1 MDGFT
6 SRCTQFFPLIR
17 VVLTSPRSGSTV
29 RALAQTDARPSPTYA
44 YILNPISP
52 SAPPDAY
59 RLTFYHHES
68 VGKYTIALRPEGKSK
83 KASAWSRPERTKAGK
98 AKKAAEAVDNGDL
111 ERPDAVTG
119 VQSGP
124 DTPASMSDGFAQF
137 EPVLPT
143 PPVDFQVVGTPTEA
157 GQPPPQRDKTARK
170 RDRDR
175 EIMPPPPLPAARPP
189 KKGRR
194 IEPVLVSPAPSSSSS
209 SSSTAQQTA
218 FSAAHDWSRFLS
230 FPTQYLANGDI
241 STAPTTNGPS
251 SSHPS
256 QHDLRPTSHASPSSA
271 AAPSPAAH
279 DRPLT
284 LWEMLASSLFD
295 PPNIDSPPAQPL
307 QPIQN
312 RRQSPARLRSSAPAP
327 TPPPAT
333 AVISPELTAA
343 ISRALTEAGYSTGGT
358 FETPAAPVEE
368 EEEYVDEAEEGYY
381 EDSIPDTSSEEEE
394 DEEADAAEAAEGSDV
409 SSFFESSA
417 EETDYGSEAGE
428 EGGADEEEEDDWLEG
443 FAAQQMG
450 LQRAGA
456 GPRGSSKVGRLV
468 EVGDGRLGET
478 ERVRVSQGGSR
489 GPVCED
495 EVDELDSGDGSG
507 VHG

>member
-1 MDGFT
+1 ML
-6 SRCTQFFPLIR
+6 SC
-17 VVLTSPRSGSTV
+17 SCSTV

-44 YILNPISP
+44 YILNPISS

-111 ERPDAVTG
+111 ERPDAMNG

-124 DTPASMSDGFAQF
+124 DTPASMPDGFAQF

-143 PPVDFQVVGTPTEA
+143 PPVDFQVVGVPTEA
-157 GQPPPQRDKTARK
+157 ARPPPQRDKTTRK

-175 EIMPPPPLPAARPP
+175 EIMPPPPLPTARPP

-194 IEPVLVSPAPSSSSS
+194 IEPVLVSSAPSS
-209 SSSTAQQTA
+209 SSSTAQQTV

-241 STAPTTNGPS
+241 SIAPTANGNS
-251 SSHPS
+251 SSHSS
-256 QHDLRPTSHASPSSA
+256 QHDLRHASHASPLSA
-271 AAPSPAAH
+271 TAPPPAAYE
-279 DRPLT
+279 RPLT
-284 LWEMLASSLFD
+284 LWEMLGSSVFD
-295 PPNIDSPPAQPL
+295 PPNLDSPPAQPL
-307 QPIQN
+307 HPIHNQ
-312 RRQSPARLRSSAPAP
+312 RQSPPRLRSSAPAP
-327 TPPPAT
+327 TPPPPT

-394 DEEADAAEAAEGSDV
+394 DEEADAAEAAQGSDV

-417 EETDYGSEAGE
+417 EETDYGSEGGEAGA
-428 EGGADEEEEDDWLEG
+428 ADEEEEDDWLEG

-456 GPRGSSKVGRLV
+456 GPRGYARAGRHV
-468 EVGDGRLGET
+468 EDGGDELGKT
-478 ERVRVSQGGSR
+478 ERVRVGKGGSR
-489 GPVCED
+489 GPVGED

-507 VHG
+507 GDA